1 MDLKIK
7 NDIDNFWNKKNEL
20 NFSDPSIKKTIMQVL
35 ENLDSGSIRVC
46 EKKKWDL
53 GNKRM
58 DKKGYTTFV

>member
-46 EKKKWDL
+46 EKKKGIWRKDS
-53 GNKRM
+53 GVTIQK
-58 DKKGYTTFV
+58 